1 MYTSA
6 EKQQQ
11 FYDEYNIFSPRKD
24 FWEQDAI
31 KNSPLYALRAALD
44 TANMWW
50 RVAASVEAD
59 TAINTVV
66 SAYLSD
72 QITIDDALVQL
83 EEGVKAALENS
94 PPEEGIKN
102 YNH

>member
-1 MYTSA
+1 
-6 EKQQQ
+6 
-11 FYDEYNIFSPRKD
+11 
-24 FWEQDAI
+24 
-31 KNSPLYALRAALD
+31 
-44 TANMWW
+44 MWW